1 MEKKALHILEFDK
14 ILNKMAEYTGNEAV
28 KQRILDLMPASSLG
42 EAEAM
47 QQQTSEAVKLILRY
61 GEPQNMTVPHVVPSL
76 RRCVMGAVLSPKEL
90 LDIARVLNI
99 ARGVKRY
106 LGSADAEEFP
116 VLSGMEQSLTAVKP
130 LEEQLYMCILSE
142 EEIADGA
149 SGELSSIRRKM
160 RNMQGKIKDMLDA
173 MIRSSRYQ
181 KYLQD
186 PIVTMRGDRYVI
198 PVRAEYRAEV
208 PGVVHDTSSSG
219 ATLFVEPMSVVNAN
233 NEIRDLRAKEQAE
246 IERILAALSAEVSEY
261 QGEIEADYAAL
272 CELDFIFCK
281 GKLSVDMGASEPA
294 LNDKGYVYLKKA
306 RHPLIARRSVVA
318 NDIYLGG
325 DFDTLVIT
333 GPNTGGKTVT
343 LKTLGLFCLMAA
355 AGLHIPANDNSS
367 VAVFDSIW
375 ADIGDEQ
382 SIEQSLSTFSS
393 HMKNIVNIVNKA
405 VKNSLVL
412 FDELGAGTDPV
423 EGAALAV
430 SVLEFLR
437 LSGANTA
444 ATTHYSELK
453 LYALSTP
460 GVCNASCEF
469 DVGTLQP
476 TYKLLIGVPGKSNA
490 FAISQRL
497 GLDERII
504 ERARSLM
511 SEDNVR
517 FEDLI
522 TDLHESKRVAEDEA
536 RKAQRLRREADELKE
551 KIEEQKQTLEQRRQK
566 LLDEA
571 RREAKRII
579 LDAKDESAK
588 VIKELNELKKSVQSE
603 NFGKTIEEARSKL
616 RAKESGIDE
625 SFSGTIK
632 PKTQQN
638 APKAVK
644 RGDKVEIVS
653 LGQIGE
659 VIKPQDADGNVSVQ
673 AGLLKINVKLSDLRL
688 VTKLPKEAQTKERK
702 RMEQQSSF
710 VGYVSRKAGVKT
722 EVDLRGMTLEEAL
735 LDADRFLDDAYMAG
749 LNQVS
754 IIHGKGTGVLRAGI
768 SDLLKRHRLVKSY
781 RLGRYGEGETGVTIV
796 ELK

>member
-14 ILNKMAEYTGNEAV
+14 ILNKIAEYTGNDAV

-42 EAEAM
+42 EAATM
-47 QQQTSEAVKLILRY
+47 QQQTSEAVRLILRY

-76 RRCVMGAVLSPKEL
+76 RRCAMGAVLSPKEL

-116 VLSGMEQSLTAVKP
+116 VLGALEQSLTAVKQ
-130 LEEQLYMCILSE
+130 LEEQFYMCILSE

-261 QGEIEADYAAL
+261 QGEIEADYETL

-281 GKLSVDMGASEPA
+281 GKLSADMGASEPV
-294 LNDKGYVYLKKA
+294 LNDKGRIYLKKA

-405 VKNSLVL
+405 GKNSLVL

-437 LSGANTA
+437 LAGANTA

-469 DVGTLQP
+469 DVKTLQP

-536 RKAQRLRREADELKE
+536 QKAQRLRQEADALKE

-588 VIKELNELKKSVQSE
+588 VIKELNELKKNVQNE
-603 NFGKTIEEARSKL
+603 NVGKTIEEARAKL

-625 SFSGTIK
+625 SFSGVIR
-632 PKTQQN
+632 PKAQQN
-638 APKAVK
+638 APKSVK
-644 RGDKVEIVS
+644 VGDAVEIVS
-653 LGQIGE
+653 LGQSGE
-659 VIKPQDADGNVSVQ
+659 VLKPQDADGNVLVQ
-673 AGLLKINVKLSDLRL
+673 AGAMKIKVKLADLRL
-688 VTKLPKEAQTKERK
+688 APKAKKE
-702 RMEQQSSF
+702 QSQKGKKKDARSF
-710 VGYVSRKAGVKT
+710 VGYVSKKADVKT
-722 EVDLRGMTLEEAL
+722 EIDLRGMTLEEAL

-768 SDLLKRHRLVKSY
+768 ADMLRRHRLVKSF

>member
-14 ILNKMAEYTGNEAV
+14 ILNKMAEYTGNDAV
-28 KQRILDLMPASSLG
+28 KQRILDLMPATDLG

-61 GEPQNMTVPHVVPSL
+61 GEPQNMTVPRVVPSL
-76 RRCVMGAVLSPKEL
+76 RRCAMGAVLSPKEL
-90 LDIARVLNI
+90 LDIARVLSI

-116 VLSGMEQSLTAVKP
+116 VLGALEQSLTAVKQ

-149 SGELSSIRRKM
+149 SGELASIRRKM

-261 QGEIEADYAAL
+261 QGEIEADYETL

-281 GKLSVDMGASEPA
+281 GKLSADMGASEPV
-294 LNDKGYVYLKKA
+294 LNDKGRIYLKKA

-405 VKNSLVL
+405 GKNSLVL

-437 LSGANTA
+437 LAGANTA

-469 DVGTLQP
+469 DVKTLQP

-522 TDLHESKRVAEDEA
+522 TDLHESKRVAEEEA
-536 RKAQRLRREADELKE
+536 QKAQRLRQEADALKE

-588 VIKELNELKKSVQSE
+588 VIKELNELKKNVQNE
-603 NFGKTIEEARSKL
+603 NVGKTIEEARAKL

-625 SFSGTIK
+625 SFSGVIR
-632 PKTQQN
+632 PKAQQN
-638 APKAVK
+638 APKSVK
-644 RGDKVEIVS
+644 VGDAVEIVS
-653 LGQIGE
+653 LGQSGE
-659 VIKPQDADGNVSVQ
+659 VLKPQDADGNVLVQ
-673 AGLLKINVKLSDLRL
+673 AGAMKIKVKLADLRL
-688 VTKLPKEAQTKERK
+688 APKAKKE
-702 RMEQQSSF
+702 QSQKGKKKDARSF
-710 VGYVSRKAGVKT
+710 VGYVSKKADVKT
-722 EVDLRGMTLEEAL
+722 EIDLRGMTLEEAL

-768 SDLLKRHRLVKSY
+768 ADMLRRHRLVKSF

>member
-14 ILNKMAEYTGNEAV
+14 ILNKMAEYTGNDAV

-76 RRCVMGAVLSPKEL
+76 RRCAMGAVLSPKEL
-90 LDIARVLNI
+90 LDIARVLSI

-116 VLSGMEQSLTAVKP
+116 VLGALEQSLTAVKQ

-261 QGEIEADYAAL
+261 QGEIEADYETL

-281 GKLSVDMGASEPA
+281 GKLSADMGASEPL
-294 LNDKGYVYLKKA
+294 LNDKGRIYLKKA

-405 VKNSLVL
+405 GKNSLVL

-430 SVLEFLR
+430 SILEFLR
-437 LSGANTA
+437 LAGANTA

-536 RKAQRLRREADELKE
+536 KKAQRLRQEADALKE

-588 VIKELNELKKSVQSE
+588 VIKELNELKKNVQNE
-603 NFGKTIEEARSKL
+603 NVGKTIEEARAKL

-625 SFSGTIK
+625 SFSGVIR
-632 PKTQQN
+632 PKAQQN
-638 APKAVK
+638 APKSVK
-644 RGDKVEIVS
+644 VGDSVEIVS
-653 LGQIGE
+653 LGQSGE
-659 VIKPQDADGNVSVQ
+659 VLKPQDADGNVLVQ
-673 AGLLKINVKLSDLRL
+673 AGAMKIKVKLADLRL
-688 VTKLPKEAQTKERK
+688 VPKAKKEQPQKGKKKDAR
-702 RMEQQSSF
+702 SF
-710 VGYVSRKAGVKT
+710 AGYVSKKADVKT
-722 EVDLRGMTLEEAL
+722 EIDLRGMTLEEAL

-768 SDLLKRHRLVKSY
+768 ADMLRRHRLVKSF

>member
-14 ILNKMAEYTGNEAV
+14 ILNKMAEYTGNDAV
-28 KQRILDLMPASSLG
+28 KQRILDLMPATDLG

-76 RRCVMGAVLSPKEL
+76 RRCAMGAVLSPKEL
-90 LDIARVLNI
+90 LDIARVLSI

-116 VLSGMEQSLTAVKP
+116 VLGALEQSLTAVKP

-294 LNDKGYVYLKKA
+294 LNDKGQVYLKKA

-405 VKNSLVL
+405 GKNSLVL

-437 LSGANTA
+437 LAGANTA

-469 DVGTLQP
+469 DVKTLQP

-536 RKAQRLRREADELKE
+536 KKAQRLRQEADALKE

-588 VIKELNELKKSVQSE
+588 VIKELNELKKNVQNE
-603 NFGKTIEEARSKL
+603 NVGKTIEEARAKL

-625 SFSGTIK
+625 SFSGVIR
-632 PKTQQN
+632 PKAQQN
-638 APKAVK
+638 APKSVK
-644 RGDKVEIVS
+644 VGDSVEIVS
-653 LGQIGE
+653 LGQSGE
-659 VIKPQDADGNVSVQ
+659 VLKPQDADGNVLVQ
-673 AGLLKINVKLSDLRL
+673 AGAMKIKVKLADLRL
-688 VTKLPKEAQTKERK
+688 VPKAKKEQPQKGKKKDAR
-702 RMEQQSSF
+702 SF
-710 VGYVSRKAGVKT
+710 AGYVSKKADVKT
-722 EVDLRGMTLEEAL
+722 EIDLRGMTLEEAL

-768 SDLLKRHRLVKSY
+768 ADMLRRHRLVKSF